1 MPTINFNKD
10 RKLDSLE
17 AKKKAGVFLY
27 RFAWVVEVFACAIGI
42 AIAIT
47 VLFETN
53 MEIETAT
60 GKEVSFLSPA
70 SLLSALPFFM
80 IAVVELTKIPLAT
93 AFYFAKSI
101 IWKLIFITSL
111 IFVAFITFETGF
123 NGFERNF
130 ARTNLVVDAKKRELQ
145 NLIENRTELES
156 QVTELE
162 SLTLEAI
169 EQRHNQRRND
179 LADNYLSRIENLDNL
194 IRDTRGRG
202 ESIQLD
208 ALASQREQLR
218 TDLKRLDEDKQR
230 ELTALYNRYDSLS
243 SSSANDVESKR
254 RQLNKQLEMETSNL
268 NSLKKEYRDALD
280 ASNFF
285 TKSAVEKK
293 YQEMIREQLGRID
306 DTTKL
311 INNLSIRGQASSLNQ
326 SLQNEVDDINRR
338 FNDLKTQLNARQTII
353 NKEIA
358 NISATTEKEISEQ
371 TALLRKERDVLQNEY
386 NNQIEDNE
394 KERRR
399 VLASFEDKSKRAN
412 LLKEEIT
419 TLSEGILRIRNAIN
433 SKVADKQVYRMA
445 MYVFNKDSAADLE
458 PKSVA
463 IVATIWFGSIAF
475 IVAFT
480 GIILALGSLTLRFG
494 EDKTSGKSVYHKML
508 TSLRLASIAI
518 RQKAKEPKVITKTV
532 ETQVPVEIVKE
543 IPVEKVSIKEVPV
556 EVIKREI
563 VHIPLYTNDP
573 ELLGTVAPSNS

>member
-27 RFAWVVEVFACAIGI
+27 RFAWVVEVFACVIGI

>member
-1 MPTINFNKD
+1 M
-10 RKLDSLE
+10 DSLE

>member
-1 MPTINFNKD
+1 M
-10 RKLDSLE
+10 DSLE

-285 TKSAVEKK
+285 TKE
-293 YQEMIREQLGRID
+293 
-306 DTTKL
+306 
-311 INNLSIRGQASSLNQ
+311 AS
-326 SLQNEVDDINRR
+326 V
-338 FNDLKTQLNARQTII
+338 
-353 NKEIA
+353 
-358 NISATTEKEISEQ
+358 
-371 TALLRKERDVLQNEY
+371 
-386 NNQIEDNE
+386 
-394 KERRR
+394 
-399 VLASFEDKSKRAN
+399 KR
-412 LLKEEIT
+412 
-419 TLSEGILRIRNAIN
+419 
-433 SKVADKQVYRMA
+433 
-445 MYVFNKDSAADLE
+445 
-458 PKSVA
+458 
-463 IVATIWFGSIAF
+463 
-475 IVAFT
+475 
-480 GIILALGSLTLRFG
+480 
-494 EDKTSGKSVYHKML
+494 
-508 TSLRLASIAI
+508 
-518 RQKAKEPKVITKTV
+518 
-532 ETQVPVEIVKE
+532 
-543 IPVEKVSIKEVPV
+543 
-556 EVIKREI
+556 
-563 VHIPLYTNDP
+563 
-573 ELLGTVAPSNS
+573 